1 MTPAEARRF
10 AARADD
16 AVALF
21 DQEVSARAL
30 AAIHDPPIPA
40 IPLMPS
46 PPELTIARPAF
57 TSASERIFTS
67 RRGPR
72 AIRIS
77 PSVSPTSHANGILR
91 ARSTNFGVE
100 IGNYIDDTTLAR
112 PRRRNVNRETSDAP
126 LNQYSDM
133 PNDEDEDVDMDE
145 DDDDDSED
153 EDDHEG
159 PQYTEAGNNDDNDSE
174 DNTIDPAAGW
184 RLQDQ
189 EVVLERI
196 GAGLRPGT
204 FEEELVRDEGLRA
217 IETRMDSRRRE
228 REATGRVTRLA
239 RNVGV
244 GGGGVSLGGARS
256 ISPIMRQPQV
266 PKMEW
271 PDARKMTKEELA
283 AYNKKAIAEDR
294 EAEAKWREEKDR
306 KDKEEEGKQKA
317 V

>member
-1 MTPAEARRF
+1 
-10 AARADD
+10 
-16 AVALF
+16 
-21 DQEVSARAL
+21 
-30 AAIHDPPIPA
+30 
-40 IPLMPS
+40 
-46 PPELTIARPAF
+46 
-57 TSASERIFTS
+57 
-67 RRGPR
+67 
-72 AIRIS
+72 
-77 PSVSPTSHANGILR
+77 
-91 ARSTNFGVE
+91 
-100 IGNYIDDTTLAR
+100 
-112 PRRRNVNRETSDAP
+112 
-126 LNQYSDM
+126 M